1 MVLAALPLC
10 CVIKYEIVCGL
21 LCYSVNTLS
30 DHLYVAAQSIMGF
43 SEVTNRNILI
53 EVSFY
58 PQKIGISKKGGCGM
72 IVKDEFLNKLRRYFS
87 LNLYE
92 VKIWAALLSRGVSTA
107 GELSDIANVPR
118 SRSYDVLE
126 SLEKKGF
133 VVMKL
138 GKPIKYLA
146 VAPEE
151 VVERVKKNMHNEA
164 SERIQRL
171 EELKTTDVIAELNA
185 LHDQGIELIEPADLS
200 GSLRGRHNL
209 YNHLEH
215 VIKGANHSV
224 TLMTTSQGLMRKADS
239 LLPVLEKL
247 KKRGVQVRIAAPLT
261 KENKDSVRELS
272 KVAEVRHAD
281 SNARFCIVDNKDLV
295 FMVMN
300 DQDVHPTYDI
310 GIWVNT
316 PFFASALGSLFDQA
330 WKGMKVPR

>member
-1 MVLAALPLC
+1 
-10 CVIKYEIVCGL
+10 
-21 LCYSVNTLS
+21 
-30 DHLYVAAQSIMGF
+30 
-43 SEVTNRNILI
+43 
-53 EVSFY
+53 
-58 PQKIGISKKGGCGM
+58 M
-72 IVKDEFLNKLRRYFS
+72 IVKEEFLSKLRRYFS

-133 VVMKL
+133 VIMKL

-151 VVERVKKNMHNEA
+151 VVERVKKNMHTEA
-164 SERIQRL
+164 QERIKRL
-171 EELKTTDVIAELNA
+171 EDLRSTDILQELNM
-185 LHDQGIELIEPADLS
+185 LHTQGIELIDPADVS

-215 VIKGANHSV
+215 TIRNANTSV
-224 TLMTTSQGLMRKADS
+224 TLMTTSQGLVRKAEG
-239 LLPVLEKL
+239 LMPVLEKL
-247 KKRGVQVRIAAPLT
+247 KKKGVKVRIAAPIT
-261 KENKDSVRELS
+261 KENKDTIKELS

-281 SNARFCIVDNKDLV
+281 VNARFCIVDGKELV

-316 PFFASALGSLFDQA
+316 PFFAGALENLFDVA
-330 WKGMKVPR
+330 WKGLKPALPK